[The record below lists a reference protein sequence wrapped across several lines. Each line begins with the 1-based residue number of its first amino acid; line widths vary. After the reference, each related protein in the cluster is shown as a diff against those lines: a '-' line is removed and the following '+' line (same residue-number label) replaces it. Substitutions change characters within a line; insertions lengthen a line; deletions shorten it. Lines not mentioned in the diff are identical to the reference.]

1 MIYIISGLAIVVTLF
16 LISITVQLLKLEKRF
31 TELGLYIETRL
42 SEVLSI
48 TIPTQNDDKKSN

>member
-16 LISITVQLLKLEKRF
+16 LISITVQLINLEKRF

-42 SEVLSI
+42 SEVLNMTVSS
-48 TIPTQNDDKKSN
+48 QNNDD